1 MAPTQN
7 PTPPLV
13 GRPSKHQINLEHNLS
28 KLDDLMQS
36 LAVSDF
42 QNRDQHEPPSP
53 ASFVGHGSNP
63 QLSHTRSRSLAS
75 GGSLGV
81 HEETFGQVMAGNTI
95 IHSFLEILSSTSD
108 YKQVWKNRYMVL
120 TANSSSSG
128 PMIHV
133 FRNNVD
139 LNAAPVLGIP
149 VESVSAPVYDSGVQ
163 SYLVS
168 VQAVAGGHH
177 QHHRTFTFKSV
188 SVDALYAWYDG
199 IVKALE
205 GSNGSVRQS
214 VSSGSSVQPPS
225 PRPRMDS
232 ASTSVGPVP
241 LSRSGSYA
249 GRSVAPR
256 PPNEERQAELRRLH
270 EDYLKELGGRRIRI
284 REFLAR
290 KEFEERKRREH
301 FELMGR
307 VVGSVANEVEAREK
321 REEEERQAER
331 IKRSLG
337 LSFGVQL

>member
-1 MAPTQN
+1 MSPTQN

-53 ASFVGHGSNP
+53 ASLVGYGSNP

-81 HEETFGQVMAGNTI
+81 QEETFGQVMAGNT
-95 IHSFLEILSSTSD
+95 
-108 YKQVWKNRYMVL
+108 M
-120 TANSSSSG
+120 
-128 PMIHV
+128 
-133 FRNNVD
+133 NNVD
-139 LNAAPVLGIP
+139 LNATPVLGIP

-163 SYLVS
+163 SYVVS

-232 ASTSVGPVP
+232 ASTSAGPVP
-241 LSRSGSYA
+241 LTRSGSYA

-270 EDYLKELGGRRIRI
+270 EDYLKELGEKKNSDSVLEAQR

-337 LSFGVQL
+337 ISFGVQL